1 MEESKED
8 FRLITEV
15 IVDLNSTAQKLKFS
29 VKYFFSKCDQI
40 RSVLRIWS
48 HLLKKSLMENFIF
61 CTVLLANFSSSR
73 SLLVACSFFMD
84 KVWQLTNHVVNNQMH

>member
-29 VKYFFSKCDQI
+29 VKYF
-40 RSVLRIWS
+40 
-48 HLLKKSLMENFIF
+48 IF
-61 CTVLLANFSSSR
+61 CTVLLANFLSSR
-73 SLLVACSFFMD
+73 SLLVVIFYGQSLAINKSCS
-84 KVWQLTNHVVNNQMH
+84 KQSNALEWSTNFSVKT